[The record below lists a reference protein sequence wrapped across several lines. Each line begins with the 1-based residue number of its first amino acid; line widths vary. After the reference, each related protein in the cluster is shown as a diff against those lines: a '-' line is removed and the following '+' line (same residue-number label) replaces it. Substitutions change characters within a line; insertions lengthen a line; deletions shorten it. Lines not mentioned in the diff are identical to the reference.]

1 MFNGLHEKTLLVRH
15 EDDTFVHFEV
25 DKVVLISGESV
36 SDYYDIYEQYKD
48 DYNVLIDSR
57 LVYIILLA
65 FIKYE
70 LELLIFD
77 SYRNIVYNGLNFF
90 SLITPISKVSLT
102 IEEWKIFCA
111 VKVLIDYFANDL
123 AIKWNNEDVADD
135 ILKTNTKSTKY
146 QVCSAM
152 IVGISN
158 QNKVQ
163 VDNSVML
170 KFNKNIDLV
179 LDGEDY
185 IENID
190 VPSLDV
196 FYSIILSV
204 IQTQL

>member
-25 DKVVLISGESV
+25 DKVMLISGESV
-36 SDYYDIYEQYKD
+36 NDFYDIYEQYKD

-57 LVYIILLA
+57 LVYVILLS

-77 SYRNIVYNGLNFF
+77 PYRNTVYNGLNFL
-90 SLITPISKVSLT
+90 SLITPINKVSLI

-111 VKVLIDYFANDL
+111 VKVFIDYFANDL
-123 AIKWNNEDVADD
+123 AIKWDNENVAAD
-135 ILKTNTKSTKY
+135 ILKTDTKNTKY
-146 QVCSAM
+146 QVCSAI

-158 QNKVQ
+158 QNKLP
-163 VDNSVML
+163 VDDSVIM

-185 IENID
+185 TEDIEI
-190 VPSLDV
+190 PSLDM
-196 FYSIILSV
+196 FYSIVLSAV
-204 IQTQL
+204 QTQL